1 MNDEGDNVEKAYF
14 ELQWPRD
21 NLFIRCF
28 AHEIAQYRYH
38 WHPQEY
44 ELNILLRGSQEFCYG
59 AEITTLKED
68 DVILVAP
75 GIGHASFAQ
84 RANTR
89 ALVLQF
95 SSKAFKSYVKKG
107 YMLDFTGCSSTEKN
121 RNEERYRLIRFYVAQ
136 VFEAASQGGAYAQ
149 LKAKGSMEL
158 LLATLCCE
166 FEPQSVKAVQEQ
178 DAQQQEVVRRLIA
191 HMEQHYAE
199 KITLEDLAQ
208 ASQYNRTYV
217 STLFKNTVGVNFY
230 EYLTR
235 LRFQHALCDLASTEK
250 NLTEIAIDNGF
261 SDLKS
266 FNKRFKET
274 FHRTP
279 IEYRA
284 QMDPQLVVDD
294 AQKRKFVSITD
305 ELVCEKL
312 KGYGRLSPG

>member
-1 MNDEGDNVEKAYF
+1 MEKACF

-38 WHPQEY
+38 WHPEEY

-59 AEITTLKED
+59 AKITTLEED
-68 DVILVAP
+68 DVVLVGP
-75 GIGHASFAQ
+75 GVGHASFAQ

-95 SSKAFKSYVKKG
+95 SAKAFKSYVKKG
-107 YMLDFTGCSSTEKN
+107 YMFDFSGCSSAEKT
-121 RNEERYRLIRFYVAQ
+121 RNEEKYRLIRFYVAQ
-136 VFEAASQGGAYAQ
+136 VFDAASQGGAYAQ
-149 LKAKGSMEL
+149 LKAKGSMEM

-166 FEPQSVKAVQEQ
+166 FDPQPVKAVQEQ

-191 HMEQHYAE
+191 HMEEHYAE

-217 STLFKNTVGVNFY
+217 STLFKNTVGINFY

-235 LRFQHALCDLASTEK
+235 LRFQHALCDLVSTEK

-274 FHRTP
+274 LHRTP

-284 QMDPQLVVDD
+284 QLNPQLVVDS
-294 AQKRKFVSITD
+294 AQKRKFVPVSD
-305 ELVCEKL
+305 GLVREKIER
-312 KGYGRLSPG
+312 YGKLG